1 MNNIQEIFDEYLRTK
16 PSTEKIRSATSM
28 MIHLGK
34 ALNVSSQE
42 EITSDYYTEILP
54 ALDEFFIK
62 TPQKSV
68 LDKAILAEM
77 IGRIGPR
84 PKINAI
90 LKSLLTDKNENVRQY
105 ALQSLE
111 YSGITKP
118 KSVLPFIEQQMK
130 SGLDDM
136 VSTAEHVTAKILCS
150 DHSKIILD
158 RMHIWCKNGEVSFIK
173 GVLNRLFYL
182 FEHGGCSDKID
193 RLKIMKW
200 VREHCP
206 QITEDDLI
214 ESGAD

>member
-16 PSTEKIRSATSM
+16 PSAEKIRSATSM

-42 EITSDYYTEILP
+42 EITSEYYDEISP

-84 PKINAI
+84 PRINAI
-90 LKSLLTDKNENVRQY
+90 LKSLLTDKNQNVRQY

-111 YSGITKP
+111 YSGITRP

-130 SGLDDM
+130 SGLEDM
-136 VSTAEHVTAKILCS
+136 ISTAEHVTAKILCS
-150 DHSKIILD
+150 DHSKVILD
-158 RMHIWCKNGEVSFIK
+158 RMKTWCMNGEVSFIK
-173 GVLNRLFYL
+173 GVVNRVFYML
-182 FEHGGCSDKID
+182 EHGGCGGKID
-193 RLKIMKW
+193 RLIMMKW
-200 VREHCP
+200 VKEHCP

-214 ESGAD
+214 KSSTE

>member
-16 PSTEKIRSATSM
+16 PSAEKIRSATSM
-28 MIHLGK
+28 MIHLGR

-42 EITSDYYTEILP
+42 EITSDYYTEISP

-84 PKINAI
+84 PRINAI
-90 LKSLLTDKNENVRQY
+90 LKSLLTDKNANVRQY

-111 YSGITKP
+111 YSGMTKP
-118 KSVLPFIEQQMK
+118 KSVLPFIERQMK

-158 RMHIWCKNGEVSFIK
+158 RMKTWCMNGEISFVK
-173 GVLNRLFYL
+173 GVINRVFYL
-182 FEHGGCSDKID
+182 LEHGGCGEQID

-200 VREHCP
+200 VKENCP
-206 QITEDDLI
+206 QINEDDLI
-214 ESGAD
+214 QGSAD